1 MFEVLDAFFGW
12 LGGLS
17 LTEWL
22 LYFWPFFF
30 IDFVRYTILDVVVL
44 GQRIASRHAKEPERQ
59 EARGQLHREQP
70 LVSVLVP
77 GKDEGPNLDP
87 LIRSLHRQT
96 YENLEIIIVDDGSED
111 RTSQIVRHMKAQGRI
126 DKFIRQ
132 RVRGGK
138 ASAAN
143 TGLRVAEGTFIVHV
157 DADSY
162 LRDDAIEEVLL
173 PFYMED
179 DVGAIGGDLRVA
191 NRWASLATCLQ
202 TFEYLKSISVGR
214 TVGSYF
220 NILRIVAGAF
230 GAFRIET
237 LRRLGGWDVGPGLDG
252 DLTLKIRKLGLN
264 IRHEPDAVCYT
275 NAPTDFSDLWNQRYR
290 WGRSVVR
297 FRMRK
302 HQDLLNPWR
311 IRRPF
316 RASDFLSVLDN
327 IFFSVILNAKW
338 WIYLVQILLFHLS
351 LWPFIL
357 ATNLILY
364 TVSNVIS
371 LGIIQAALGPNLD
384 RGTVR
389 LVLFAPL
396 MPLYMGFYLRGVR
409 TLSYLMELLYS
420 DSYRD
425 SWNPWKVSKQ
435 ARKEGV

>member
-30 IDFVRYTILDVVVL
+30 IDLTRYTIIPTL
-44 GQRIASRHAKEPERQ
+44 GLVAHRSSRQRSDRKRQ
-59 EARGQLHREQP
+59 KARGQLYRDQP
-70 LVSVLVP
+70 LVSILIP
-77 GKDEGPNLDP
+77 GKDEGPNLAP
-87 LIRSLHRQT
+87 LIRSLRRQT

-143 TGLRVAEGTFIVHV
+143 TGLRVAEGMFIVHI

-214 TVGSYF
+214 TVGSHF

-230 GAFRIET
+230 GAFRTET
-237 LRRLGGWDVGPGLDG
+237 LHRLGGWDVGPGLDG
-252 DLTLKIRKLGLN
+252 DLTLKIRKLGLK
-264 IRHEPDAVCYT
+264 IRHEPNAVCYT

-302 HQDLLNPWR
+302 HQDLLNPWS
-311 IRRPF
+311 PF

-364 TVSNVIS
+364 TVNNVIS

-384 RGTVR
+384 RGTGR

-396 MPLYMGFYLRGVR
+396 MSLYMGFYLRGVR

-420 DSYRD
+420 DSYWD